1 MNLRLVLPLV
11 TFLATPALFAQ
22 GGTTTP
28 EPVRIEERME
38 GEGTINVEPEPEA
51 PAPEAGQSVFT
62 IVEKMPEFPGGQ
74 QALMKYVGSKIRY
87 PEEAMENSIQGTVFV
102 TFVVEPDG
110 RITGVRIL
118 RGIGHGCDEEAMRVV
133 KSMPNWTPGKQLG
146 KAVRVQYNLPVRFT
160 MM

>member
-74 QALMKYVGSKIRY
+74 EALMKYLSSRIEY
-87 PEEAMENSIQGTVFV
+87 PEEAMRENIEGAVFIS
-102 TFVVEPDG
+102 FIVEQDG
-110 RITGVRIL
+110 RISNVKSL
-118 RGIGHGCDEEAMRVV
+118 RGLGGGLTEEAIRVV
-133 KSMPNWTPGKQLG
+133 KGMPNWLPGKQRG
-146 KAVRVQYNLPVRFT
+146 APVRVQYNLPIRFKL
-160 MM
+160 